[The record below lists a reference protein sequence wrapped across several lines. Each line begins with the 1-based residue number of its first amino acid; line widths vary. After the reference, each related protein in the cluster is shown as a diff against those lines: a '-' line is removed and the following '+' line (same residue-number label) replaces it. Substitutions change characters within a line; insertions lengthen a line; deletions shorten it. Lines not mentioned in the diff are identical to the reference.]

1 MNTAG
6 REQQQ
11 QQQQYYHLCNSRSL
25 VDTVVAGRG
34 ALRVGV
40 LVRTVVG
47 EWAAEG
53 AASLA
58 LPRTSAAVG
67 FGSAGAGLSALSRP
81 MEVRS

>member
-6 REQQQ
+6 REQQ

-53 AASLA
+53 AVPPA
-58 LPRTSAAVG
+58 LLYTLAAVG
-67 FGSAGAGLSALSRP
+67 FGSADVRLSAISRP
-81 MEVRS
+81 ME

>member
-1 MNTAG
+1 M
-6 REQQQ
+6 
-11 QQQQYYHLCNSRSL
+11 
-25 VDTVVAGRG
+25 
-34 ALRVGV
+34 GV